1 MGGFGTYKQRY
12 YAQKMTELQLLA
24 SQGYTEVKL
33 VSTSKTINNYV
44 GSKSGKRFTLRVKN
58 GEVSPVELGDV
69 EDFTPNVEV
78 VAEVSEPKKRG
89 RKNA

>member
-12 YAQKMTELQLLA
+12 YRKKMTELQLLA

-58 GEVSPVELGDV
+58 GEVSPVELGDI
-69 EDFTPNVEV
+69 EDFSP